1 MRNIDSKPW
10 SFRWI
15 MQRLGSA
22 ILLIGAVTAAAVA
35 LTTLIIAVEEL
46 LSLIVLQ
53 RTINTYTNVYGNAF
67 QTVLWHYLIVFIIVA
82 FWAALD
88 TFVPESKD

>member
-1 MRNIDSKPW
+1 MHNIESKPW

-15 MQRLGSA
+15 MQRIGSA

-35 LTTLIIAVEEL
+35 LTTLIIGVEEL
-46 LSLIVLQ
+46 ISLVILQ
-53 RTINTYTNVYGNAF
+53 RPINTYTNTYGNAF
-67 QTVLWHYLIVFIIVA
+67 QTVLWHYLIVFVVVA

-88 TFVPESKD
+88 TFIPEPQD